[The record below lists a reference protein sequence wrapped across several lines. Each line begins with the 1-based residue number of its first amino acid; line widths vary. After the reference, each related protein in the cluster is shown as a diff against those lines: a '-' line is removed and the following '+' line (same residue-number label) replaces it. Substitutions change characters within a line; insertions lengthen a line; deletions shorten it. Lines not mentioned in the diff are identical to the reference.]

1 MSQIHITEKDRE
13 WVSGN
18 YPDLVIHEGIPI
30 RLTGLLKFKAL
41 RGNDLPEIRD
51 EYQIEIEL
59 SDSETSSLP
68 QVEETG
74 GRLKRVAEE
83 KGITELADLHSGP
96 QSGTLCLCSPLE
108 EDELFSN
115 GFSLDEFFSGT
126 LIPFFYAQSYFE
138 KNDEWP
144 WEHYGHGYHGLL
156 ESYGAIEE
164 TDCVLAEKCLRLLK
178 QEQKIW
184 DVCKL
189 HLTRKG
195 YVKGHWQCI
204 CGSTQILRKC
214 HHGVLDG
221 LRKLKQDVSDCS
233 IDI

>member
-1 MSQIHITEKDRE
+1 MPQIQITEKDRK
-13 WVSGN
+13 WVSSN
-18 YPDLVIHEGIPI
+18 YPDLVIQESIPI
-30 RLTGLLKFKAL
+30 RLAGSLRFRAL
-41 RGNDLPEIRD
+41 RGSELPEIHD

-59 SDSETSSLP
+59 SDSEISSLP
-68 QVEETG
+68 QVKEAK

-83 KGITELADLHSGP
+83 KGITELADLHSGS

-144 WEHYGHGYHGLL
+144 WEHYGHGCPGLL
-156 ESYGAIEE
+156 ESYAAIEE
-164 TDCVLAEKCLRLLK
+164 TDYALAEKCLRLLK
-178 QEQKIW
+178 REQKIW

-189 HLTRKG
+189 YLTRKG

-221 LRKLKQDVSDCS
+221 LIKLKQDVSDCS
-233 IDI
+233 IEI